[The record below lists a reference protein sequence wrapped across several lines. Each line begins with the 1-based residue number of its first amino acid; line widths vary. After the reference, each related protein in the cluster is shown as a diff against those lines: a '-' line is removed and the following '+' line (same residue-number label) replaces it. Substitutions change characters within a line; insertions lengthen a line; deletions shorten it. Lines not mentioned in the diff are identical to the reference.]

1 MKPLFN
7 TVKVRKPKT
16 NLIDLS
22 FESKLSFN
30 MGELIPVVCQEV
42 VPGDRFKISTEMML
56 RLAPMLAP
64 LYHRVNVYIHW
75 FKIPMRLL
83 WNNWATYIT
92 GGVDG
97 LQTATF
103 PTLTLDN
110 ANKAKFALGTLA
122 DYLGIPDPG
131 AVTIT
136 NAPAVNAL
144 IFRAYQLV
152 YNEFYRDQTQNTAA
166 AITLNDTITTGSA
179 EYDATLLLRNRCWEK
194 DYFTSALPWTQR
206 GANVVIPGTPQYA
219 TQSVLKTTS
228 GAAPTTGT
236 LTANA
241 GSYGMLDAGSHY
253 LRVENLTSYDILV
266 NDFRRSTRLQQWLEA
281 NALSG
286 SRLVEIIERHF
297 GVKDLDARLQRP
309 EYIGGGKIPI
319 VISEVVS
326 AVKEATNP
334 QGTLTGHGM
343 GAGVDNGCVTF
354 CHEHG
359 YIMGI
364 MSVMPRTAYQQGIPR
379 KFTKADKFDF
389 FWPEFETIGEQPIK
403 QKEIYCAWSGTNT
416 QENTFGYAPR
426 YAEYKFNNSECHG
439 DFRSTLNYWTMT
451 RIFASEPGLNSAFMT
466 ADPTMRIFAVN
477 DSSDHLWA
485 QLYFN
490 IRARRPMSVYGTP
503 SI

>member
-179 EYDATLLLRNRCWEK
+179 EYDATLLL
-194 DYFTSALPWTQR
+194 
-206 GANVVIPGTPQYA
+206 
-219 TQSVLKTTS
+219 SVS
-228 GAAPTTGT
+228 
-236 LTANA
+236 
-241 GSYGMLDAGSHY
+241 
-253 LRVENLTSYDILV
+253 
-266 NDFRRSTRLQQWLEA
+266 
-281 NALSG
+281 
-286 SRLVEIIERHF
+286 
-297 GVKDLDARLQRP
+297 
-309 EYIGGGKIPI
+309 
-319 VISEVVS
+319 
-326 AVKEATNP
+326 
-334 QGTLTGHGM
+334 
-343 GAGVDNGCVTF
+343 
-354 CHEHG
+354 
-359 YIMGI
+359 
-364 MSVMPRTAYQQGIPR
+364 
-379 KFTKADKFDF
+379 
-389 FWPEFETIGEQPIK
+389 
-403 QKEIYCAWSGTNT
+403 
-416 QENTFGYAPR
+416 
-426 YAEYKFNNSECHG
+426 
-439 DFRSTLNYWTMT
+439 
-451 RIFASEPGLNSAFMT
+451 
-466 ADPTMRIFAVN
+466 
-477 DSSDHLWA
+477 
-485 QLYFN
+485 
-490 IRARRPMSVYGTP
+490 
-503 SI
+503 